1 MNRTEAHMIA
11 VELYKLMYNDMKN
24 YISGINSV
32 VSDQW
37 VDVKE
42 AASILGLSKKNIYLR
57 IEEIPHIKVG
67 RKYRFKMSELTKYM
81 EGRL

>member
-42 AASILGLSKKNIYLR
+42 AASILG
-57 IEEIPHIKVG
+57 
-67 RKYRFKMSELTKYM
+67 
-81 EGRL
+81 